1 MVRILHTAILKTTT
15 ATTATTRAKPTT
27 RTTTIATTART
38 SSTIRTTT
46 FPATAPATATATTI
60 RITLVPATA
69 TVIRK
74 STATNHDLFH
84 GDQLRHCDR
93 PRPRVGE
100 VVGEEEVYRIRRII
114 IIIVM
119 IGEGNDNL

>member
-1 MVRILHTAILKTTT
+1 MVRILHTAILETTTATT

-46 FPATAPATATATTI
+46 FPATATSSTI
-60 RITLVPATA
+60 RTTLPATA
-69 TVIRK
+69 TVIRT
-74 STATNHDLFH
+74 STATNDDLFH

>member
-1 MVRILHTAILKTTT
+1 MVRILHTAILETTT

-46 FPATAPATATATTI
+46 FPATAPATATSSTI
-60 RITLVPATA
+60 RTTLPATA
-69 TVIRK
+69 TVIRT
-74 STATNHDLFH
+74 STDHDLFH

>member
-1 MVRILHTAILKTTT
+1 MVRILHTAILETTT

-46 FPATAPATATATTI
+46 FPATAPATATSSTI
-60 RITLVPATA
+60 RTTLPATA
-69 TVIRK
+69 TVIRT